1 MANFEFR
8 NSSVCA
14 PSFSTMPGHDNAINP
29 SSLPQTSSIITW
41 RAKLEELLH
50 EAVRFPS
57 FVVTLGDFLYF
68 NQGITPPCSLDGS
81 VVHAD
86 AILTYVYDTR
96 DVSAGKWIA
105 RERRCR
111 RAVSILEFEK
121 YEAMQARK
129 RLERLWALAPR
140 IRDLIQ
146 ESGMTDNIPLIT
158 CGRDSPQGSTE
169 IAPKDLTFL
178 YNMGKSTF
186 FFFFEAYT
194 NESIVDS
201 TVQPLTPAPTHS
213 Q

>member
-8 NSSVCA
+8 NSVCA

-29 SSLPQTSSIITW
+29 SSLPQTSSISTW

-50 EAVRFPS
+50 EAVRFSS
-57 FVVTLGDFLYF
+57 FVVTLGEFLYF

-81 VVHAD
+81 GVHAD

-96 DVSAGKWIA
+96 DVSAGEWIA

-129 RLERLWALAPR
+129 RLERLWALASR

-146 ESGMTDNIPLIT
+146 ESGMTDNIPCIT
-158 CGRDSPQGSTE
+158 YGRDSPHGSTE
-169 IAPKDLTFL
+169 IVPIDLTFL
-178 YNMGKSTF
+178 NDMGKYKPF
-186 FFFFEAYT
+186 FLLIEAYT